1 MKERKVKVKLVELVK
16 QDRISLKLALAD
28 SEGGGGVAV
37 SRQIMPAIG
46 VVCNK
51 RRVAMSRPVPAWPSR
66 AFECKGQIGET
77 TGSMGRRV
85 PVLLCGRDWHS
96 I

>member
-1 MKERKVKVKLVELVK
+1 MKEHKAKVKLVELVK

-46 VVCNK
+46 VVCNNVELLCLV
-51 RRVAMSRPVPAWPSR
+51 RFQPGRVALLNA
-66 AFECKGQIGET
+66 KG
-77 TGSMGRRV
+77 R
-85 PVLLCGRDWHS
+85 
-96 I
+96 